1 MRPCA
6 NAEITSA
13 PGSTY
18 EFLEVWLFHHIVIID
33 NMMFKPNVKQNTK
46 ATQKQT
52 QQHRPAGL
60 RGRGQGVRHRHGE
73 SFILGHPG
81 NPECHPHRIA
91 NAIHVGSQQHRRV
104 RAPALEATH
113 GGPAREK
120 LLEPRT

>member
-18 EFLEVWLFHHIVIID
+18 EFPEVWLFHHIVIID

-73 SFILGHPG
+73 SFIRLLGSLTK
-81 NPECHPHRIA
+81 NPKRSCSA
-91 NAIHVGSQQHRRV
+91 
-104 RAPALEATH
+104 
-113 GGPAREK
+113 EK
-120 LLEPRT
+120 GV